1 MNAPAQP
8 ASPAAAHPDVRYLPT
23 PLAWRAGL
31 LIAAAAIGAAA
42 YYARLSLNPRTGP
55 RAQAGLGALCF
66 LVIAAAFSTNL
77 RAVSWLA
84 IGMGIALQLLTAL
97 VALQSEA
104 VQVSF
109 RAAGDASRALL
120 GSA

>member
-31 LIAAAAIGAAA
+31 LGAAAAIGAGA
-42 YYARLSLNPRTGP
+42 YYARESLGPTTGP

-77 RAVSWLA
+77 RAVSWRA
-84 IGMGIALQLLTAL
+84 IGMGIALQLFTAL
-97 VALQSEA
+97 VVLHNET
-104 VQVSF
+104 VQE
-109 RAAGDASRALL
+109 
-120 GSA
+120 